1 MIRRLSGVLVA
12 VTLLLPLAGC
22 GGDDIDSYCSDLE
35 EHDKQIADMIES
47 GGPLGLLDNLPML
60 HDLAEHAPADL
71 TDEWQV
77 FNDALDGLAKALK
90 DADVKASDFQ
100 DGKPPAGLDAADQKS
115 IAGAASRLA
124 TDDVVQA
131 SAGIEQQARD
141 VCKVNLG
148 LG

>member
-1 MIRRLSGVLVA
+1 MTRRLPGVLVA
-12 VTLLLPLAGC
+12 LSLLLPLAGC
-22 GGDDIDSYCSDLE
+22 GGDDIDSYCSDLKQ
-35 EHDKQIADMIES
+35 HDKQIADMIEA

-60 HDLAEHAPADL
+60 HDLAENAPDDL

-77 FNDALDGLAKALK
+77 FNDALDGLAKALQ
-90 DADVKASDFQ
+90 DAGVKASDFH
-100 DGKPPAGLDAADQKS
+100 DGKPPTGLDAADQKS
-115 IAGAASRLA
+115 IADAATQLA